1 MSHDEE
7 TRSLLQQVVANQRI
21 ALEVQREHLELA
33 RAQLERSNQQ
43 IKESLDLQRAAV
55 AKQALLTRIVL
66 PLIGVLC
73 VLLVYLIVRWD
84 IL

>member
-7 TRSLLQQVVANQRI
+7 TRSLLQQIVANQRI

-33 RAQLERSNQQ
+33 KAQLRRSNEQ
-43 IKESLDLQRAAV
+43 IAESLELQRTAV
-55 AKQALLTRIVL
+55 AKQALLTRIGLPIIAVL
-66 PLIGVLC
+66 SA
-73 VLLVYLIVRWD
+73 LVIYLIVRWD

>member
-1 MSHDEE
+1 MSNEE
-7 TRSLLQQVVANQRI
+7 EMKGLLKQIAENQRA
-21 ALEVQREHLELA
+21 ALELQREHVELA
-33 RAQLERSNQQ
+33 KGHLERSNRQVN
-43 IKESLDLQRAAV
+43 ESLELQRKAV

-66 PLIGVLC
+66 PLIGVLT

>member
-21 ALEVQREHLELA
+21 ALEVQREHVELA
-33 RAQLERSNQQ
+33 RAQLERSNRQ
-43 IKESLDLQRAAV
+43 INESLELQRAAV
-55 AKQALLTRIVL
+55 AKQALLTKIVL
-66 PLIGVLC
+66 PLIAVLS
-73 VLLVYLIVRWD
+73 VLLVYLIIRWD